1 MAKSTVKTTSG
12 KDAAPAPAA
21 PAAGKKQAAPA
32 TAAPAPAQ
40 GAWHMFDDLRREVD
54 RLFEDFGRSGWL
66 RPARSAA
73 RGLEP
78 AFRRQ
83 FAWGAP
89 AVDIAEKDKAY
100 EITAE
105 LPGLSES
112 DIDVFVRNGSIVI
125 KGEKQEEKEEK
136 AKDYYVQERRFGS
149 FQRAFAMPAG
159 VDEGRI
165 DASFRNGVLTVT
177 LPKTAAAQQ
186 PEKKIK
192 VKGG

>member
-1 MAKSTVKTTSG
+1 MAKSTVKTTPA
-12 KDAAPAPAA
+12 KDATPA
-21 PAAGKKQAAPA
+21 PAAGKKEAAPA
-32 TAAPAPAQ
+32 SAPAQ
-40 GAWHMFDDLRREVD
+40 GGWHVFDDLRREVD
-54 RLFEDFGRSGWL
+54 RLFEDFGRSDWL

-73 RGLEP
+73 QSLEP
-78 AFRRQ
+78 VFRRP

-105 LPGLSES
+105 LPGLSEG

-136 AKDYYVQERRFGS
+136 AKDYYLQERRFGS
-149 FQRAFAMPAG
+149 FQRAFAIPPG
-159 VDEGRI
+159 VDEGKI
-165 DASFRNGVLTVT
+165 DAAFRNGVLIVT
-177 LPKTAAAQQ
+177 LPKAAGARK